1 MTLEARWRDPLRLL
15 NLPLKK
21 HYQPSEPV
29 LVTTPPRLRLRG

>member
-21 HYQPSEPV
+21 HRLAREPLLVFKPS
-29 LVTTPPRLRLRG
+29 RLRLRG